1 LDATKYLPSGGILHL
16 NFTICAKCALRH
28 NGSKCQDTIETNV
41 TIPNLTITND
51 TTDDTIETTTSTTA
65 APDTD
70 NQDATNVVE
79 GDSSEVDESSSNTM
93 NNEPERLINL

>member
-1 LDATKYLPSGGILHL
+1 LRVAGLTETSFFVFVPYII
-16 NFTICAKCALRH
+16 TALRH

-41 TIPNLTITND
+41 TTPNLTITND